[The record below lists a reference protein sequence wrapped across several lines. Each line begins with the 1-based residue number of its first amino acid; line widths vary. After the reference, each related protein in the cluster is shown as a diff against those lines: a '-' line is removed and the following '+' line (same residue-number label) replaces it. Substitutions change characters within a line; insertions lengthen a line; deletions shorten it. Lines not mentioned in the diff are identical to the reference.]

1 MSVLPT
7 LLLSILALFFLAL
20 VCACFVYLYK
30 LLQSAHNVFERQYSD
45 VDNRIKA
52 LNARV
57 ENDHIKGASIT
68 EHRIKLE

>member
-30 LLQSAHNVFERQYSD
+30 LLQSAHNVFERQYSE
-45 VDNRIKA
+45 VDSRIKA
-52 LNARV
+52 LDERV
-57 ENDHIKGASIT
+57 ENDRIMKASIT

>member
-30 LLQSAHNVFERQYSD
+30 LLQSAHNVFERQYSE
-45 VDNRIKA
+45 VDSRIKA
-52 LNARV
+52 LDERV
-57 ENDHIKGASIT
+57 ENDRIKGASIT
-68 EHRIKLE
+68 NHRIKLD

>member
-30 LLQSAHNVFERQYSD
+30 LLQSAHNVFERQYGE
-45 VDNRIKA
+45 VDSRIKA
-52 LNARV
+52 LGDRV
-57 ENDHIKGASIT
+57 EKDLTKGASIT